1 MKSIPILAETKNVQL
16 YVKYFPHTQGSLL
29 STGLHLVVQD
39 DHQVCHLG
47 TFDGDHLVSY
57 VSLHNTG
64 EYFQVDMQC
73 TDHDYRGQ
81 GYVRKSIETAITKYG
96 CVISD
101 VGQTE
106 EAQRTWSAL
115 IRRPNLFHY
124 YWLNLDTHSQ
134 VKIRIENGQITP
146 NPWDETDSTVILACD
161 RQLTESSMRRMM
173 IRHLI
178 DQARGRPDRWLGPG
192 FTEFNP

>member
-1 MKSIPILAETKNVQL
+1 MNTSEPVQAYATQFAQISQETV
-16 YVKYFPHTQGSLL
+16 L
-29 STGLHLVVQD
+29 STGLRLVISLD
-39 DHQVCHLG
+39 DHECHLG
-47 TFDGDHLVSY
+47 VFDNNLLISY
-57 VSLHNTG
+57 VSLHKHDP
-64 EYFQVDMQC
+64 YWQVVVYC
-73 TDHDYRGQ
+73 THADYLGQ
-81 GYVRKSIETAITKYG
+81 GYVRKSIETAIQMFG

-106 EAQRTWSAL
+106 EVQLTWGAL

-124 YWLNLDTHSQ
+124 YWLNLDNKSQ
-134 VKIRIENGQITP
+134 VKIRVENGQITP

-161 RQLTESSMRRMM
+161 RQLTESSMRRMA

>member
-1 MKSIPILAETKNVQL
+1 
-16 YVKYFPHTQGSLL
+16 
-29 STGLHLVVQD
+29 LVIQD
-39 DHQVCHLG
+39 DDQMC
-47 TFDGDHLVSY
+47 HLVSY

-64 EYFQVDMQC
+64 EYWQVDMQC
-73 TDHDYRGQ
+73 TLLEYRGQ
-81 GYVRKSIETAITKYG
+81 GYVRKSIETAIQKYG

-134 VKIRIENGQITP
+134 VKIRIENGEITP
-146 NPWDETDSTVILACD
+146 TPWDETDATVILACD
-161 RQLTESSMRRMM
+161 RVQMESAILRMSVRQNLDQLLG
-173 IRHLI
+173 RH
-178 DQARGRPDRWLGPG
+178 DRWLGPG